1 MTPAAVALNTILV
14 VIPALNEAA
23 TIGDMVRSLQTVG
36 LFRICIVD
44 NGSGDRN
51 GAIAR
56 QAGAEGVVEPIQG
69 MVSVA
74 LAFPA
79 AGIFA
84 LGGYCILGYELY
96 HARCIPAWVGIFTMV
111 SVVLFG
117 MGLSGFSPSLW
128 HNLALGYLA

>member
-1 MTPAAVALNTILV
+1 MKPPPLGMWCDRSKLRADPRIRMWDTAA
-14 VIPALNEAA
+14 
-23 TIGDMVRSLQTVG
+23 
-36 LFRICIVD
+36 
-44 NGSGDRN
+44 GDRTI
-51 GAIAR
+51 AISR
-56 QAGAEGVVEPIQG
+56 PAGTEGVVEPIQG

-74 LAFPA
+74 FAFPA

-84 LGGYCILGYELY
+84 VVGYFILGYELY

>member
-1 MTPAAVALNTILV
+1 MTPAAVALNTIPV

-23 TIGDMVRSLQTVG
+23 TIGDVVRSQAVG
-36 LFRICIVD
+36 LFRIWMWITAVW
-44 NGSGDRN
+44 SDRTI
-51 GAIAR
+51 AIAR
-56 QAGAEGVVEPIQG
+56 PAGTEGVVEPIQG

-74 LAFPA
+74 FAFPA

-84 LGGYCILGYELY
+84 VVGYFILGYELY